1 MWLGSLL
8 TSSAASLGRL
18 MLVSLIPNSVPP
30 VFVALLIYAGS
41 FTPHPSDWYGMFSDG
56 RPDTLAV
63 VLFVLAIALATAVVQ
78 PFQIRVLR
86 VLEGYWDSWAVT
98 ARIAP
103 LFVEFQRRRRRKLR
117 RTVRW
122 QPPQGPDS
130 DSLHELVRHRQTT
143 ARFEARK
150 RRAERRL
157 QRYPAKEPIDPRH
170 GVTHGNLMDI
180 PVLPTG
186 LGNALRAGE
195 TSGGERYGL
204 NTLSSWPR
212 LYPHFPELFA
222 KGQASVRDA
231 LDAAANLCLNF
242 FITTVIAIVALHDE
256 PRAYWIIAMSA
267 VLCCLSYMG
276 AIAAATE
283 YGVFIKTAY
292 DLYRF
297 ELLKAARLPLP
308 KDPTEELATF
318 IMLSNLYS
326 KTTTAFGGAHG
337 LALLTLLNT
346 AYDSEKKD
354 EIVIA
359 GRRKRIR
366 KNP

>member
-8 TSSAASLGRL
+8 TSSAESLGRL
-18 MLVSLIPNSVPP
+18 VLVSLIPNSVPA
-30 VFVALLIYAGS
+30 VFVVLTVSAGS
-41 FTPHPSDWYGMFSDG
+41 FSGSSDWYGLRSDL

-63 VLFVLAIALATAVVQ
+63 VLFVLAVALVTAVVQ

-86 VLEGYWDSWAVT
+86 VLEGYWDGWAVT

-103 LFVEFQRRRRRKLR
+103 VFEEFQRRRRRELR
-117 RTVRW
+117 RTAGR
-122 QPPQGPDS
+122 QPS
-130 DSLHELVRHRQTT
+130 DEPTSGSLHELVRHRRTA
-143 ARFEARK
+143 ARFEAKK

-157 QRYPAKEPIDPRH
+157 QRYPAKEPVEPRK
-170 GVTHGNLMDI
+170 GFTALNLRDI

-212 LYPHFPELFA
+212 LYPHFPESFA

-242 FITTVIAIVALHDE
+242 FVTTIIGVVALHDE
-256 PRAYWIIAMSA
+256 PRAYWIPAASA
-267 VLCCLSYMG
+267 VLCGLSYMG

-283 YGVFIKTAY
+283 YSTFIKTAY
-292 DLYRF
+292 DLYRS
-297 ELLKAARLPLP
+297 ELLKSARLPLP
-308 KDPTEELATF
+308 KDPAEELATF
-318 IMLSNLYS
+318 MTLSDFYS
-326 KTTTAFGGAHG
+326 KAATDFGSAHG
-337 LALLTLLNT
+337 LALMSLQSI
-346 AYDSEKKD
+346 AYDSAKKD
-354 EIVIA
+354 EIVIVDK
-359 GRRKRIR
+359 RKRIR
-366 KNP
+366 RNP

>member
-8 TSSAASLGRL
+8 TSSAESLGRL

-30 VFVALLIYAGS
+30 VFVVLLVNAGS
-41 FTPHPSDWYGMFSDG
+41 FTRPSDWYGLFRDG

-63 VLFVLAIALATAVVQ
+63 VLFVLAVALATAVVQ

-103 LFVEFQRRRRRKLR
+103 LFEEFQRRRRRKLR
-117 RTVRW
+117 RTASW
-122 QPPQGPDS
+122 QRSAGPDS
-130 DSLHELVRHRQTT
+130 GSLHELMRHRRTT
-143 ARFEARK
+143 ARAEARK

-157 QRYPAKEPIDPRH
+157 QRYPAKELIDLGR
-170 GVTHGNLMDI
+170 GFTHSNLRDI

-242 FITTVIAIVALHDE
+242 FITTVIGIVALHDE
-256 PRAYWIIAMSA
+256 PLAYWIIAMSA

-297 ELLKAARLPLP
+297 ELLKSARLPLP
-308 KDPTEELATF
+308 KDPVEELATF
-318 IMLSNLYS
+318 TVLSNLYS
-326 KTTTAFGGAHG
+326 KSTTAYGGAHG
-337 LALLTLLNT
+337 LALLTLQST